1 MEAGQNK
8 NRINK
13 IFEDYF
19 DRTFEFELNNHIIEC
34 NYQVEFDEKNNEENT
49 KLSDSDSFIFITEY
63 FITNDLNNVTKI
75 ERFPYSSIR
84 ILSVKFPKTK
94 EIFKYTCFLIN
105 DDIVVTL
112 SSNLNNSKEGGKA
125 ISIKTSFSEKEVK
138 QDNIYLEEDFEI
150 KNEEEYK
157 QKATNNYSKLAVILY
172 EVNVSKSWVGV
183 DADKKENLYEF
194 TLHVAFYPGSKEL
207 EDKKILREIY
217 LPSINPF
224 KEYQKEEDQKEIDE
238 ILKHCSDSP
247 IYYTDDYSN
256 TYVIAIINKFYDI
269 QYFNNKNLTFLCYM
283 VREARL
289 RKKNTHFTD
298 LDLSEKNRYISLTGM
313 KEAKLRKK

>member
-138 QDNIYLEEDFEI
+138 
-150 KNEEEYK
+150 
-157 QKATNNYSKLAVILY
+157 
-172 EVNVSKSWVGV
+172 
-183 DADKKENLYEF
+183 
-194 TLHVAFYPGSKEL
+194 
-207 EDKKILREIY
+207 
-217 LPSINPF
+217 
-224 KEYQKEEDQKEIDE
+224 
-238 ILKHCSDSP
+238 
-247 IYYTDDYSN
+247 
-256 TYVIAIINKFYDI
+256 
-269 QYFNNKNLTFLCYM
+269 
-283 VREARL
+283 
-289 RKKNTHFTD
+289 
-298 LDLSEKNRYISLTGM
+298 
-313 KEAKLRKK
+313 